1 VFREDGVLRRLEFE
15 SILRLAVGKF
25 LASRTCDVSSLSSA
39 LGDAATQGKRTFEGR
54 GEPGR
59 LTNFSDWVEFNARIG
74 RSDLLD

>member
-1 VFREDGVLRRLEFE
+1 MLRKEGVLRRLGFE

-25 LASRTCDVSSLSSA
+25 LAIRTCDVSSLSSA
-39 LGDAATQGKRTFEGR
+39 LGEAAPQGKRTFEGR